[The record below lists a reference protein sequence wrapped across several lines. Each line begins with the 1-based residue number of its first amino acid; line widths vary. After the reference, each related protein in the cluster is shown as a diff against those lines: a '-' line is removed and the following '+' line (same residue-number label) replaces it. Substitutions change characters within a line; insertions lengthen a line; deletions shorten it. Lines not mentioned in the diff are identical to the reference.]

1 MKYYLIAGEPSG
13 DLHGSKLIA
22 GLRKAD
28 PQAEFRFWGGDLMAA
43 EGGKEG
49 LAKHYRE
56 TSFFGFM
63 TVLRNLRTI
72 GRQFEE
78 CRADIEH
85 FAPDVL
91 ILIDYPGFNMKMAK
105 WAKERGLRTFYYIAP
120 KVWAWKEW
128 RVKKLRRYVDRLFTI
143 FPFESEYFRA
153 KGIEPTFCGNPLVDD
168 IEARK
173 RSFVSREEFIRRNN
187 LDNRPIIAL
196 LAGSRVSEIRE
207 NLPSMVELSKRMP
220 DYQFVVTAV
229 PWIDKQIYYAYMADG
244 ERASDVRYVCD
255 QTQQTLSVAEAAVVT
270 SGTATLETALMRIPE
285 MVVYHV
291 PKLYEVLRPYVLKI
305 PFVSLVN
312 INLGREAVR
321 ELVCAKLDL
330 AEAERELRAIV
341 SGGEKR
347 EKMLADFDQLSE
359 LIGGAGASERFAAE
373 MVKELKNIEK
383 PFLDALFFRQ
393 GVRHGACRL

>member
-1 MKYYLIAGEPSG
+1 MKYYLIVGEPSG
-13 DLHGSKLIA
+13 DLHGSKLIE
-22 GLRKAD
+22 GLKKAD
-28 PQAEFRFWGGDLMAA
+28 PKAEFRFWGGDLMAKAGGA
-43 EGGKEG
+43 EN
-49 LAKHYRE
+49 LSKHYRE
-56 TSFFGFM
+56 TSFFGFVN
-63 TVLRNLRTI
+63 VLKNLGTI
-72 GRQFEE
+72 RRQFGE
-78 CRADIEH
+78 CQADIKQ
-85 FAPDVL
+85 FNPDVL

-173 RSFVSREEFIRRNN
+173 RTFVSREEFIRRNN

-207 NLPSMVELSKRMP
+207 NLPAMVELSKRMP

-229 PWIDKQIYYAYMADG
+229 PWIDKRFYWAYMADG
-244 ERASDVRYVCD
+244 QYESDVRYVCD

-347 EKMLADFDQLSE
+347 EKMLADFDQLGE
-359 LIGGAGASERFAAE
+359 LIGGAGASERFANE
-373 MVKELKNIEK
+373 MV
-383 PFLDALFFRQ
+383 
-393 GVRHGACRL
+393 RLIQDSKFKIQN

>member
-1 MKYYLIAGEPSG
+1 
-13 DLHGSKLIA
+13 
-22 GLRKAD
+22 
-28 PQAEFRFWGGDLMAA
+28 
-43 EGGKEG
+43 
-49 LAKHYRE
+49 
-56 TSFFGFM
+56 SFFGFM

-143 FPFESEYFRA
+143 FPFETDYFRA

-168 IEARK
+168 IEAR
-173 RSFVSREEFIRRNN
+173 RATFCSREEFIRRNN

-207 NLPSMVELSKRMP
+207 NLPAMVELSKRMP

-229 PWIDKQIYYAYMADG
+229 PWIDKHFYWAYMADG
-244 ERASDVRYVCD
+244 KRASDVRYVCD

-270 SGTATLETALMRIPE
+270 SGTATLETALIGIPE
-285 MVVYHV
+285 VVVYGI
-291 PKLYEVLRPYVLKI
+291 PWLYEKVKPYLLKI

-312 INLGREAVR
+312 INMGREVVR
-321 ELVCAKLDL
+321 EMVVYKPSV
-330 AEAERELRAIV
+330 AEAEQELRSIMK
-341 SGGEKR
+341 GGAKR
-347 EKMLADFDQLSE
+347 EKMLADFDE
-359 LIGGAGASERFAAE
+359 LREIIGGAGASDRFAAD
-373 MVKELKNIEK
+373 I
-383 PFLDALFFRQ
+383 
-393 GVRHGACRL
+393 VRTIQE

>member
-168 IEARK
+168 IEAR
-173 RSFVSREEFIRRNN
+173 RATFCSREEFIRRNN

-229 PWIDKQIYYAYMADG
+229 PWIDKHFYWAYMADG

-341 SGGEKR
+341 SGGAKR
-347 EKMLADFDQLSE
+347 EKMLADFDQLGE
-359 LIGGAGASERFAAE
+359 LIGGAGASERFANE
-373 MVKELKNIEK
+373 MV
-383 PFLDALFFRQ
+383 
-393 GVRHGACRL
+393 RLIQDSKFKIQD

>member
-28 PQAEFRFWGGDLMAA
+28 PQAEFRFWGGDLMAT

-173 RSFVSREEFIRRNN
+173 RTFVSREEFIRRNN

-347 EKMLADFDQLSE
+347 EKMLADFDQLGE
-359 LIGGAGASERFAAE
+359 LIGGAGASERFANE
-373 MVKELKNIEK
+373 MVKELKNNKIE
-383 PFLDALFFRQ
+383 
-393 GVRHGACRL
+393 